1 MLVVAKH
8 AKGSAR
14 QTGEIDSHDVTTH
27 SKAIELHAYVY
38 KSSCR
43 IISIQQCSN
52 WIEITIAMRVV
63 EIHPLLFSIQYA
75 SWLAGVIDQLSLE
88 ILLYKF
94 EVVLIVC
101 IVLTRAGVSYRLSCG
116 QGHNKVLG
124 NSTKMLKDKITAKS
138 RAL

>member
-1 MLVVAKH
+1 MLSVAKH

-14 QTGEIDSHDVTTH
+14 QTGEIDSNDVTTH
-27 SKAIELHAYVY
+27 SKAIELHAYGC

-63 EIHPLLFSIQYA
+63 EIHPLLLSIQYA
-75 SWLAGVIDQLSLE
+75 SWPAGVIDQLSLE
-88 ILLYKF
+88 ILYKF